1 MISYSIPCKNNL
13 SSIFLFNFIKNEL
26 EQNNIS
32 DVKLIFDEDQKK
44 LYIDTLKARIWVDI
58 YNIETTLND
67 LKDTVLGESLI
78 LSCFPDKNEDDV
90 LYYYMYDI
98 SSKSRDPETIKI
110 MNKLAYVLSKS
121 ENSFILDDNG
131 ILVAN
136 KGIYLPDEIIKFI
149 K

>member
-1 MISYSIPCKNNL
+1 
-13 SSIFLFNFIKNEL
+13 LFNFIKNEL

-58 YNIETTLND
+58 YNIETTLKD

-98 SSKSRDPETIKI
+98 SSKSRDPETIKS
-110 MNKLAYVLSKS
+110 MNK
-121 ENSFILDDNG
+121 
-131 ILVAN
+131 
-136 KGIYLPDEIIKFI
+136 
-149 K
+149 

>member
-13 SSIFLFNFIKNEL
+13 SSNFLFNFIKNEL

-44 LYIDTLKARIWVDI
+44 IYIDTLKARVWVDI
-58 YNIETTLND
+58 YNIETTLSD
-67 LKDTVLGESLI
+67 LKDTVLGESII

-90 LYYYMYDI
+90 LYCYMYDV

-121 ENSFILDDNG
+121 ENSFIFDDNG

-136 KGIYLPDEIIKFI
+136 KGIYLPDEIIKFT

>member
-1 MISYSIPCKNNL
+1 
-13 SSIFLFNFIKNEL
+13 
-26 EQNNIS
+26 
-32 DVKLIFDEDQKK
+32 
-44 LYIDTLKARIWVDI
+44 
-58 YNIETTLND
+58 
-67 LKDTVLGESLI
+67 
-78 LSCFPDKNEDDV
+78 
-90 LYYYMYDI
+90 MYDI